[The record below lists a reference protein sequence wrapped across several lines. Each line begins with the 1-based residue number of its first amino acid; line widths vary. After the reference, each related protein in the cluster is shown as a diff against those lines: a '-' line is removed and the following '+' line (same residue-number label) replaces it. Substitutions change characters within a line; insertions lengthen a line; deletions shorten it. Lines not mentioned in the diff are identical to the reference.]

1 MPILSILFLL
11 LSILLTN
18 SLFAQFNR
26 DDVYLPL
33 SSQKSTIDYFDTV
46 DDKSYYQRQ
55 RIHGM
60 KRDINDYSQRLHT
73 LQQRFDEIFY
83 GLSGNKS
90 FDTPF
95 DLSQKPTRPV
105 SRQLLEETSVSPVL
119 NPRAGETFLVN
130 DQSDLIETSKITPS
144 ENQLAFQVDG
154 PGSFVQD
161 DKTMGLFKTKGS
173 NSGALGKYFI
183 ISPGLAI
190 PYKIHKPNPSAS
202 KTSYRRYDLGAGLN
216 LAGGFEKNGFRFGL
230 GGMFKTNK
238 HHGTSYEKIGATK
251 THFENYSR
259 TFAGFLDVSYRLRLF
274 GSLDGFAGIGLGYY
288 LSLIEAPRKRK
299 DHGLFASGN
308 LGLAYNL
315 SELISLSLGYR
326 YVHEEEVP
334 AHLAELGLD
343 FDF

>member
-18 SLFAQFNR
+18 TLFAQFNR

-33 SSQKSTIDYFDTV
+33 SSQKPTIDYFETV
-46 DDKSYYQRQ
+46 DEKSYYQRQ

-73 LQQRFDEIFY
+73 LQRRFDEIFY

-105 SRQLLEETSVSPVL
+105 SRQLIEETTVSPVL
-119 NPRAGETFLVN
+119 NPRVAESFPVS
-130 DQSDLIETSKITPS
+130 DQSDLIEPS
-144 ENQLAFQVDG
+144 TISPPENQLAFQVDG

-161 DKTMGLFKTKGS
+161 GKSAGLLKSSDS
-173 NSGALGKYFI
+173 NSAELGKYLI
-183 ISPGLAI
+183 VSPGLAI
-190 PYKIHKPNPSAS
+190 PFKIHRPNPGMI
-202 KTSYRRYDLGAGLN
+202 KTSYRRYDPGVSLN
-216 LAGGFEKNGFRFGL
+216 LSGGFERNGFRFGL

-238 HHGTSYEKIGATK
+238 HHGSSYEKIGGTK
-251 THFENYSR
+251 THFENHSK
-259 TFAGFLDVSYRLRLF
+259 TFAGFLDVGYRLKLF

-288 LSLIEAPRKRK
+288 LSIIEAPRKRK
-299 DHGLFASGN
+299 DHGFFASGN
-308 LGLAYNL
+308 LGIAYNL
-315 SELISLSLGYR
+315 NELISLSLGYR
-326 YVHEEEVP
+326 YLHEEEVP